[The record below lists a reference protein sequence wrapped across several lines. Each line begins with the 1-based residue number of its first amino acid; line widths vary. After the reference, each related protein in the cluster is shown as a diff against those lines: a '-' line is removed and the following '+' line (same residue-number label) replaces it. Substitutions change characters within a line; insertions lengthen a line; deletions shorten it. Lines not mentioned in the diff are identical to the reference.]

1 MMEEKEKAW
10 KTVSSKY
17 LFRRPWLTVRCEDM
31 LLPNGNHIP
40 EYYILEY
47 PDWVNTIA
55 ITKDGKFVFV
65 RQYRPRLGRT
75 SYELCAGVCD
85 KEDASPLVSA
95 QRELWEET
103 GYGKGNWRE
112 YMVISANPST
122 HTNLTHCFLAT
133 DVEPIDHQ
141 HLEDTEDLSVHLL
154 TFEEVKQLL
163 ENNEI
168 MQSLNAAP
176 LWKYV
181 AEHAADFEQKSVE
194 KVEYEKTETIS
205 HRINDL
211 LYYQNSIS
219 RSLSRFLKDEEVET
233 GIYEILKD
241 ILAFY
246 RAGRA
251 YIFET
256 DEENHFY
263 NCTYEVV
270 AEGVKAEINELQE
283 IPVDFMPWWTSQ
295 ILGKKP
301 ILFETLKPMSGMGQ
315 GEYEVLSRQGIK
327 ALMATPLVVNDHV
340 YGFMGVDLVDG
351 SASWSDEDYRWLSS
365 LANVISICLELRRA
379 KEKVVFEQA
388 ALARSER
395 LFKNIFTNIPAGVEI
410 YDKDGNLVDLN
421 ERDMDMLG
429 IADKSEV
436 IGLNFF
442 ENPNVDAQI
451 LESIRKSSITD
462 FRARYSFECA
472 RHTGYYRPLK
482 AGVIEL
488 YTKVRKLYDNH
499 GNLTGYILINMDN
512 TERIDALKPISDFE
526 NLFLLISDYAK
537 VGYAKLNLLNRQGYA
552 IKQWFKNMG
561 EDENTPL
568 SDVVGVY
575 SKMHPDDRSRML
587 AFFEEAKKG
596 KAKAFKGEMRI
607 LRPGTKNEWNWVR
620 TNVVLNLYEPEK
632 GQVELIG
639 VNYDITAL
647 KETEAK
653 LIEAKEKAEES
664 DRLKSAF
671 LANMSHEIRT
681 PLNAIVGFSSLMVDT
696 EDMEERRQYMD
707 IVEENND
714 LLLQLISDILDL
726 SKIEAGTFDFT
737 ERELDVNLL
746 CEDIVLAMRM
756 KARPNVEILFDRHLP
771 ECRIMSDRN
780 RLHQVIS
787 NFVNNAIKFTE
798 EGNIRVGYDQLDEAH
813 LRFYVADTGI
823 GIEPEMQNEIFERF
837 VKLNSFVHGTG
848 LGLSI
853 CRSIVEQLGGEIGVD
868 SEPEKGSCFWF
879 TLPIK

>member
-1 MMEEKEKAW
+1 M
-10 KTVSSKY
+10 
-17 LFRRPWLTVRCEDM
+17 
-31 LLPNGNHIP
+31 
-40 EYYILEY
+40 
-47 PDWVNTIA
+47 
-55 ITKDGKFVFV
+55 
-65 RQYRPRLGRT
+65 
-75 SYELCAGVCD
+75 
-85 KEDASPLVSA
+85 
-95 QRELWEET
+95 
-103 GYGKGNWRE
+103 
-112 YMVISANPST
+112 
-122 HTNLTHCFLAT
+122 
-133 DVEPIDHQ
+133 
-141 HLEDTEDLSVHLL
+141 
-154 TFEEVKQLL
+154 
-163 ENNEI
+163 
-168 MQSLNAAP
+168 
-176 LWKYV
+176 
-181 AEHAADFEQKSVE
+181 
-194 KVEYEKTETIS
+194 
-205 HRINDL
+205 
-211 LYYQNSIS
+211 
-219 RSLSRFLKDEEVET
+219 
-233 GIYEILKD
+233 
-241 ILAFY
+241 
-246 RAGRA
+246 
-251 YIFET
+251 
-256 DEENHFY
+256 
-263 NCTYEVV
+263 
-270 AEGVKAEINELQE
+270 
-283 IPVDFMPWWTSQ
+283 
-295 ILGKKP
+295 
-301 ILFETLKPMSGMGQ
+301 
-315 GEYEVLSRQGIK
+315 
-327 ALMATPLVVNDHV
+327 
-340 YGFMGVDLVDG
+340 
-351 SASWSDEDYRWLSS
+351 
-365 LANVISICLELRRA
+365 
-379 KEKVVFEQA
+379 
-388 ALARSER
+388 
-395 LFKNIFTNIPAGVEI
+395 
-410 YDKDGNLVDLN
+410 
-421 ERDMDMLG
+421 
-429 IADKSEV
+429 
-436 IGLNFF
+436 
-442 ENPNVDAQI
+442 
-451 LESIRKSSITD
+451 
-462 FRARYSFECA
+462 
-472 RHTGYYRPLK
+472 
-482 AGVIEL
+482 
-488 YTKVRKLYDNH
+488 
-499 GNLTGYILINMDN
+499 
-512 TERIDALKPISDFE
+512 
-526 NLFLLISDYAK
+526 
-537 VGYAKLNLLNRQGYA
+537 LNRQGYA

-737 ERELDVNLL
+737 EREVDVNLL

-787 NFVNNAIKFTE
+787 NFVNNALKFTE